1 MQCCSGTACA
11 AAERQFGPQIAQRD
25 IQRYRRKG
33 PDATT
38 RALLA
43 GVREVMPAG
52 GSLLDI
58 GGGVGVVMFE
68 LLADGRGEATLVDG
82 SSSYV
87 EGAGREAERR
97 GHATRI
103 RLVTCD
109 FTAVADRIEPADI
122 VAMHRVVC
130 CFAGYDA
137 LIARQIADALDGRT
151 RGSVPDTWV
160 RVQQAGAAGER
171 ETRLKKIP
179 SEERRL
185 QEVRGLANVAR
196 VYAALAARFS
206 ALAER
211 SRSFR
216 TFASC
221 RDSERISRAIRCTT
235 TAAALRSALLPAD
248 TPRTRRIWRWIS
260 RALLS
265 RNSACDSTSSTA
277 TSKTPV
283 N

>member
-33 PDATT
+33 PEATT

-87 EGAGREAERR
+87 EAAGREAERR

-151 RGSVPDTWV
+151 RGSVRTH
-160 RVQQAGAAGER
+160 G
-171 ETRLKKIP
+171 
-179 SEERRL
+179 SES
-185 QEVRGLANVAR
+185 NK
-196 VYAALAARFS
+196 
-206 ALAER
+206 
-211 SRSFR
+211 
-216 TFASC
+216 
-221 RDSERISRAIRCTT
+221 
-235 TAAALRSALLPAD
+235 P
-248 TPRTRRIWRWIS
+248 
-260 RALLS
+260 
-265 RNSACDSTSSTA
+265 
-277 TSKTPV
+277 
-283 N
+283 

>member
-33 PDATT
+33 PEATT

-52 GSLLDI
+52 GSLL
-58 GGGVGVVMFE
+58 VMFE

-87 EGAGREAERR
+87 EAAGREAERR

-151 RGSVPDTWV
+151 RGSVRTH
-160 RVQQAGAAGER
+160 G
-171 ETRLKKIP
+171 
-179 SEERRL
+179 SES
-185 QEVRGLANVAR
+185 NK
-196 VYAALAARFS
+196 
-206 ALAER
+206 
-211 SRSFR
+211 
-216 TFASC
+216 
-221 RDSERISRAIRCTT
+221 
-235 TAAALRSALLPAD
+235 P
-248 TPRTRRIWRWIS
+248 
-260 RALLS
+260 
-265 RNSACDSTSSTA
+265 
-277 TSKTPV
+277 
-283 N
+283 